1 MLQADARVSVAEAA
15 FLAGLP
21 VRAIDHEIDARIVR
35 SSGKKNARAVS
46 VGDLVYL
53 RAVGKF
59 RREMAPSLRKQLRNA
74 IADAIAERK
83 RVAKLGLLTV
93 PVDDLAQALRAD
105 LRWLE
110 RVRSEFVES
119 RSTIMGGDPVLA
131 GTRVPVRLVADLM
144 KKGTSLAQIQ
154 EELDLSEEQIEA
166 AVTYDSATPRR
177 GRPRLNRRDVVP
189 HVPAD
194 R

>member
-1 MLQADARVSVAEAA
+1 
-15 FLAGLP
+15 

-35 SSGKKNARAVS
+35 SSGKKHARAVS

-83 RVAKLGLLTV
+83 RVATLGPLTV
-93 PVDDLAQALRAD
+93 PVDDLARSVLAD
-105 LRWLE
+105 VRWLE
-110 RVRSEFVES
+110 RVRTEMVES
-119 RSTIMGGDPVLA
+119 RSTIMGGEPVLR
-131 GTRVPVRLVADLM
+131 GTRVPVRLVADLV
-144 KKGTSLAQIQ
+144 KKGSSHAEIQ
-154 EELDLSEEQIEA
+154 EELDLSEKQIEA
-166 AVTYDSATPRR
+166 AVTYDSITPRR
-177 GRPRLNRRDVVP
+177 GRPRLNRRDVTP